1 MAIQFWLLVDKLE
14 FLIIATTAAYR
25 SKLILVLLNL
35 LCVDKLIDAAFWY
48 ISVYTDGMT
57 FLERLCNALNEQQLE
72 YALVGGHAVALYG
85 AVRGTIDVDFV
96 VRWSR
101 QCLLDTEATLNNI
114 GLVSRLPI
122 NADDVFNFREE
133 YIENRNLIAWNFYNP
148 ANLTEQVD
156 IVINF
161 KLKANSIKLVKV
173 GNTSV
178 PLLKLNQLIKMKSA
192 AGRPQDLQD
201 IAALEKL
208 AK

>member
-1 MAIQFWLLVDKLE
+1 
-14 FLIIATTAAYR
+14 
-25 SKLILVLLNL
+25 
-35 LCVDKLIDAAFWY
+35 
-48 ISVYTDGMT
+48 MT
-57 FLERLCNALNEQQLE
+57 FLERLCNALNEHKLD

-85 AVRGTIDVDFV
+85 AVRGTVDIDFV

-101 QCLLDTEATLNNI
+101 HSLLDAEAALKSI
-114 GLVSRLPI
+114 GLESRLPV
-122 NADDVFNFREE
+122 NAEDVFNFREE
-133 YIENRNLIAWNFYNP
+133 YIEKRNLIAWNFYNP

-161 KLKANSIKLVKV
+161 ELKANSIKLVNV
-173 GNTSV
+173 GNTAV
-178 PLLKLNQLIKMKSA
+178 PLLKLKQLIKMKSA